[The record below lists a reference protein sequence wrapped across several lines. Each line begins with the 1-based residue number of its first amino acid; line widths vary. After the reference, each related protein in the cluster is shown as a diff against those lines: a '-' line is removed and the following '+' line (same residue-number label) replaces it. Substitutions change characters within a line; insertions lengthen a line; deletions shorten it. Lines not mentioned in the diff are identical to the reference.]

1 MKVFKFGGASLKN
14 ALAVRNVT
22 AIVRNHAN
30 QLLVVVSAM
39 GKTTDAL
46 EKIIELSQSG
56 KSFGEDVD
64 RLKEYHFQIVTDLF
78 IDAKKVLD
86 ELNIHFDQ
94 LSANASLAGDYDF
107 VYDQVIGF
115 GELASSVIVHH
126 FFSQEGLG
134 SAWIDARKY
143 VVTDNTFREGRVQW
157 DETEKRIKTLERA
170 LNDKI
175 IVTQGF
181 IGSNTKGETISLGR
195 EGSDFT
201 AAIFGSSLTAES
213 VTIWKD
219 VPGVMSADPRRLP
232 NAVVF
237 DELPYKETAEMTFYG
252 ASVIHPKT
260 VKPLATK
267 NIPLLVKSFADPT
280 LEGTRIHECHVDR
293 LPPLIVHKENQCL
306 ISCKVTDYSF
316 INEEQLG
323 KIFQAISASGIRI
336 NVMQNSAISFS
347 FCVDFRE
354 SKVLRLIET
363 LSKSFEVY
371 YNSGLTLITVK
382 NYDAKTF
389 EEYRSLK
396 GLILE
401 QSSRAALQV
410 LVRDFK

>member
-1 MKVFKFGGASLKN
+1 MKVFKFGGASLKSGS
-14 ALAVRNVT
+14 AIRNV
-22 AIVRNHAN
+22 ASIVRDRPN
-30 QLLVVVSAM
+30 QLLVVVSAI

-46 EKIIELSQSG
+46 EKIIALSQSG
-56 KSFGEDVD
+56 QPFIGEVNQIRDH
-64 RLKEYHFQIVTDLF
+64 HFQIIADLF
-78 IDAKKVLD
+78 TDSKKVV
-86 ELNIHFDQ
+86 EEV
-94 LSANASLAGDYDF
+94 SALFEQVSTNAALKGDYDF

-115 GELASSVIVHH
+115 GEIISSVIVHH
-126 FFSQEGLG
+126 YFLQEGL
-134 SAWIDARKY
+134 ACDWIDARKY
-143 VVTDNTFREGRVQW
+143 IVTNDAFREGQVLW
-157 DETEKRIKTLERA
+157 PETEKKVKTLEA
-170 LNDKI
+170 KLKKKI
-175 IVTQGF
+175 MITQGF
-181 IGSNTKGETISLGR
+181 IGSNARGETVSLGR

-201 AAIFGSSLTAES
+201 AAIFGSSLIAES

-232 NAVVF
+232 GAVVF
-237 DELPYKETAEMTFYG
+237 EELPYKETAEMTYYG

-260 VKPLATK
+260 VKPLANK
-267 NIPLLVKSFADPT
+267 NIPLLVKSFVDPS
-280 LEGTRIHECHVDR
+280 LEGTKIHECRVDR

-323 KIFQAISASGIRI
+323 KIFQAISASGVRI
-336 NVMQNSAISFS
+336 NMMQNSAISFS
-347 FCVDFRE
+347 FCVDYRE
-354 SKVLRLIET
+354 SKVLKLIET

-371 YNSGLTLITVK
+371 YNSGLTLITIK